1 MRQTHSAFAGNLNP
15 DVVFTQT
22 QENHKTFDPKETTW
36 KDTPEIVSK
45 TGTSTTASPHHLSNS
60 FDDNFHVFVWLN
72 VHETN
77 LGPRDQGKGRRET
90 ANTSATTGVSG
101 LPASIEQALIDDLN
115 EIDQFLTRRT
125 SLADRLSYQGCPQLT
140 RSEIYDKLEKDRV
153 KITGVI
159 MKDDTIRQIYEK
171 KVALINA
178 AELLFQF
185 FIPPCFDGPTVKE
198 YWGALAQILDVGF

>member
-1 MRQTHSAFAGNLNP
+1 MKQTHSTSAGNLNP
-15 DVVFTQT
+15 DIVFTQN
-22 QENHKTFDPKETTW
+22 QENHNAFDSKDTTW
-36 KDTPEIVSK
+36 KETPEILSR
-45 TGTSTTASPHHLSNS
+45 TRTSTTASPHHLSNS

-72 VHETN
+72 VNETN
-77 LGPRDQGKGRRET
+77 LGPRDQGKERRET
-90 ANTSATTGVSG
+90 TYTSATTDVSG
-101 LPASIEQALIDDLN
+101 LPASIEQALVDDLN

-140 RSEIYDKLEKDRV
+140 RREIYDKLEKDRV

-159 MKDDTIRQIYEK
+159 MKDDTIRQTYEE

-185 FIPPCFDGPTVKE
+185 FVPPCFDGPTVKE